1 MATKEQWID
10 LFEKVVGRKPTP
22 EEIIK
27 AKNADFDKK
36 KIKKIA
42 NIDDSQPQTTVK
54 EVIIQFGGED
64 EDSSSSKDEGVLQG
78 INYGGTKSSSQTLSQ
93 QPVLT
98 KHFPK
103 KSTVIGGL
111 LVFLVLI
118 LAAGY
123 YYMNKTTGMDVAIEE
138 FSTAAKSN
146 DYDRIASLLSTKD
159 AKWSKTEA
167 KDFITYLNDEGVNIE
182 TELKAIEASGGKN
195 TYNDQNGNKLLG
207 LQETSRK
214 LGIFPEYQVVSYPLE
229 ITVNSNL
236 TDLVI
241 NETKIEAN
249 KETSLGEFRFA
260 NQTLKAK
267 GTTKLGAFE
276 TELQPSL
283 QQASENKLALNLS
296 TVKKQLNL
304 ALPSEVASA
313 TDIKV
318 SANGK
323 EIATDL
329 QSSVEVLE
337 NQKLEVVVDFKYE
350 GGAYK
355 TEATTVLVDPASD
368 ELATDLT
375 ISSDTSKKIAEA
387 KKAKEDKETQA
398 RADEAQAKAY
408 EEQKQKI
415 YSFITSH
422 REAVHYSIKY
432 KTNTFAKYYDTSS
445 QIYQEVVA
453 VTTGGAPIEQGIK
466 EYEAI
471 SLEILTIAEHGGR
484 LFVLTYEE
492 ALGKFMNGNPDK
504 LLQKNKR
511 YHLVPHGDSYL
522 ITQIDLLSS
531 N

>member
-1 MATKEQWID
+1 MATKEKWVE
-10 LFEKVVGRKPTP
+10 LFEKVVGRKPTA
-22 EEIIK
+22 EEFIK
-27 AKNADFDKK
+27 AKEVDFDSKQ
-36 KIKKIA
+36 IKTIAGLPIEESQELVQETVEQVKEAVIPAPVVVETVVEPAPIPVSQVQTQPTPPQFAPTKPVSRKQKIA
-42 NIDDSQPQTTVK
+42 FGLGTV
-54 EVIIQFGGED
+54 V
-64 EDSSSSKDEGVLQG
+64 VLG
-78 INYGGTKSSSQTLSQ
+78 
-93 QPVLT
+93 
-98 KHFPK
+98 
-103 KSTVIGGL
+103 
-111 LVFLVLI
+111 

-123 YYMNKTTGMDVAIEE
+123 YYMDKTTGMDVAIEE
-138 FSTAAKSN
+138 FSTAANSN

-241 NETKIEAN
+241 NEIKIEAN

-304 ALPSEVASA
+304 DLPSEVASA

-350 GGAYK
+350 GGTYK

-387 KKAKEDKETQA
+387 KKAKEDKE
-398 RADEAQAKAY
+398 AQAKA
-408 EEQKQKI
+408 EQELKSDIQAFMTEYI
-415 YSFITSH
+415 ESMRS
-422 REAVHYSIKY
+422 SISLRSVRFDKY
-432 KTNTFAKYYDTSS
+432 FDTSS
-445 QIYQEVVA
+445 QVYHTYVYYIENGGVARANIDYQTTIDYTVTNVSKDGENYIVTVHNQFREVYLNGKSDT
-453 VTTGGAPIEQGIK
+453 VTKTQVFNLRP
-466 EYEAI
+466 
-471 SLEILTIAEHGGR
+471 
-484 LFVLTYEE
+484 
-492 ALGKFMNGNPDK
+492 N
-504 LLQKNKR
+504 
-511 YHLVPHGDSYL
+511 GDSFL
-522 ITQIDLLSS
+522 IFGVSET
-531 N
+531 